1 MSILKG
7 YAVATGIIP
16 GADHT
21 YVKSDNPAFSWGC
34 WGRDSGGK
42 EICSGS
48 GYASVADCISQ
59 PSSHAGIIYAVTGVC
74 HQTANRIL
82 FPAEVVVSEAGGYK
96 VSVATYGTYGTDL
109 FEWTGRLK
117 KCEDANAKRLSESPE
132 IDTQRAPPESVYL
145 QKVIGIYSKAE
156 RTDEKYGISLLGKE
170 LQLMMEFRLG
180 GTLDLEEASLAIQH
194 QANFLD
200 IKHEMDQDFLGEK
213 ISIEKYVQEVN
224 ENIGDFLRQLAEVL
238 GKDQFYKVFGLAPPT
253 GSFALVDLE
262 IAKRAHSR
270 K

>member
-1 MSILKG
+1 MSTLRG
-7 YAVATGIIP
+7 YAIKTVVP

-21 YVKSDNPAFSWGC
+21 YVKCDDPAFCWPC

-59 PSSHAGIIYAVTGVC
+59 PSSHASIIYAVTGVC

-82 FPAEVVVSEAGGYK
+82 FPAEEVIVSKAGGYSA
-96 VSVATYGTYGTDL
+96 SVLLYGTYGTNL
-109 FEWTGRLK
+109 KEWIGRLK
-117 KCEDANAKRLSESPE
+117 KCEDANAKRLSDSPE
-132 IDTQRAPPESVYL
+132 IETPKTSPDSAYI

-156 RTDEKYGISLLGKE
+156 RTDEKYGISLLGEE
-170 LQLMMEFRLG
+170 LRLMMEFRLG
-180 GTLDLEEASLAIQH
+180 GTLDLEKVDSATKL
-194 QANFLD
+194 QANFLE
-200 IKHEMDQDFLGEK
+200 IKHEMDQDFLGGK
-213 ISIEKYVQEVN
+213 ISIERYVHDAN
-224 ENIGDFLRQLAEVL
+224 EGIGDFLRQLAEVL

-253 GSFALVDLE
+253 GSFALIDLE

>member
-7 YAVATGIIP
+7 YAVATGAP

-21 YVKSDNPAFSWGC
+21 YVKCDNPAFSWPC

-82 FPAEVVVSEAGGYK
+82 FPAEEVVVSKAGGYSA
-96 VSVATYGTYGTDL
+96 SVLLYGTYGTNL
-109 FEWTGRLK
+109 KEWIGRLK

-132 IDTQRAPPESVYL
+132 IETPITSPESAYI

-156 RTDEKYGISLLGKE
+156 RTDERFDITLLGKE

-180 GTLDLEEASLAIQH
+180 GILDLEEVDSATKL
-194 QANFLD
+194 QANFLE
-200 IKHEMDQDFLGEK
+200 IKHEMDQDFLGGK
-213 ISIEKYVQEVN
+213 ISIERYVHDAN
-224 ENIGDFLRQLAEVL
+224 EGIGDFLRQLAEVL

-253 GSFALVDLE
+253 GSFALIDLE